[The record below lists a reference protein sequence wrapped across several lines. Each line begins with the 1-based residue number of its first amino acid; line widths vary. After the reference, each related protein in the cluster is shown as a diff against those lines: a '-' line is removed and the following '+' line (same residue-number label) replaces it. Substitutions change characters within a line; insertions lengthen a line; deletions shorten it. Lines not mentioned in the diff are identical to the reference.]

1 VSNPAQT
8 AMHDQIQ
15 AACAEVQTYVANL
28 QLHPPQ
34 GAHFAHMD
42 GTIERAV
49 MNRMSRDMATGDLF
63 TCCHR
68 VNFPRM
74 LYYVPRHRALFC
86 QEHWDQVRMCEC
98 FEECDACEMPISSAK
113 MVYMFVGPYIIQAL
127 ICHSCGD
134 HLRLSP
140 TGG

>member
-1 VSNPAQT
+1 
-8 AMHDQIQ
+8 MHDQIE
-15 AACAEVQTYVANL
+15 AACAEVKTYVANL

-49 MNRMSRDMATGDLF
+49 MNRMSRDMAAGELF

-86 QEHWDQVRMCEC
+86 QEHWNQVRMCEC
-98 FEECDACEMPISSAK
+98 FEECDACEMPISTAK
-113 MVYMFVGPYIIQAL
+113 MVYMFVGPYIIQAI
-127 ICHSCGD
+127 ICGSCGD